1 MKNID
6 YSASAVKMVNPP
18 EIKVLLGE
26 LQKLKADMLILN
38 EQAEKLIP
46 QDLKDRMSICSKYI
60 SEKEA
65 DVKLAIDIFG
75 SYQDLEQGQYAV
87 KQRKV
92 SKSYNAEKFEAIY
105 PQYSPAVIIKAVDT
119 TKLNGLIKG
128 GLLTENYLKTLD
140 IIHESESFAYV
151 IR

>member
-65 DVKLAIDIFG
+65 GVKLAIDIFG

-119 TKLNGLIKG
+119 TKLNGLLKG
-128 GLLTENYLKTLD
+128 GLINDWELKEKGVLKET
-140 IIHESESFAYV
+140 ESFAY
-151 IR
+151 IIK